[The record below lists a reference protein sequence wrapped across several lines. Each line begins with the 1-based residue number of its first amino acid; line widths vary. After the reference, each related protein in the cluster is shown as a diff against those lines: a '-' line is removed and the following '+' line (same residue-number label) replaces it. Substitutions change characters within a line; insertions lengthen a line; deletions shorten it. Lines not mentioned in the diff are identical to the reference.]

1 MVAGGLAMLLLGI
14 IGWIKSRRETLLEKS
29 WYLKAM
35 VVGIAMPFIANT
47 AGWIMAELGRQP
59 WVVFGVMRT
68 EAAVSPTVTAGELLF
83 SLISFSTIYA
93 VLAGVCVYL
102 FVKVIRNEEKQQKG
116 EPDRYDPFDKEEYH
130 AVAK

>member
-1 MVAGGLAMLLLGI
+1 
-14 IGWIKSRRETLLEKS
+14 
-29 WYLKAM
+29 
-35 VVGIAMPFIANT
+35 
-47 AGWIMAELGRQP
+47 MAELGRQP